1 MDLNKVVDEITLFFG
16 ENDEFE
22 YTVKVTWRD
31 YAEFAL
37 INTEFGG
44 DKALEIA
51 ASVLNENDL
60 VDYLDS
66 TAFEDFL
73 REKYEDDIAQAYADS
88 QEDAYD
94 IRGLYD

>member
-1 MDLNKVVDEITLFFG
+1 M
-16 ENDEFE
+16 
-22 YTVKVTWRD
+22 
-31 YAEFAL
+31 
-37 INTEFGG
+37 
-44 DKALEIA
+44 
-51 ASVLNENDL
+51 LNENDL

-73 REKYEDDIAQAYADS
+73 REKYEDEIKEAYRDS